1 MSLRAFKSILL
12 YLTYKNESIL
22 IILMDDYTILGVSRH
37 DTKEEITKKYK
48 KLALRFHPDRNKE
61 NKKECEEK
69 FKEIS
74 KAYNNIMNK
83 KDFNFNFDSNNTLF
97 NKIDNFKQY
106 FSNINYKIVIKNLI
120 NNISDY
126 HDFIETQ
133 NSNLLKTEDFYIN
146 ARVEL
151 FDIYNSIEKTISIE
165 RIRKCELCKGLGK
178 NINFE
183 TCFECSGEKYKIKT
197 LNLSFNCKHK
207 NKIYHNY
214 SHQEYNKIAGD
225 VIINILVK
233 PNINYDILNNYDLV
247 YNYIVSQQELLLIN
261 SNEKT
266 INSNDKILNISFKHL
281 DNKEYNFKIVNPQL
295 NHKYQINNMGLI
307 KNNNIIERG
316 ELYIILLEPKNKVIK
331 TFISM

>member
-1 MSLRAFKSILL
+1 MSLRVFKSILL
-12 YLTYKNESIL
+12 YLRYKNEIIL
-22 IILMDDYTILGVSRH
+22 IILMDDYIILGVSRS

-48 KLALRFHPDRNKE
+48 KLALKYHPDRNKD

-83 KDFNFNFDSNNTLF
+83 KDFNFNFNSNSTLF
-97 NKIDNFKQY
+97 NKLDNFKQY
-106 FSNINYKIVIKNLI
+106 FSNIDYKIVIKNLI

-126 HDFIETQ
+126 HDFVETQ
-133 NSNLLKTEDFYIN
+133 NTELLKTEDFYIN

-151 FDIYNSIEKTISIE
+151 FDIYNSIEKTISID

-183 TCFECSGEKYKIKT
+183 KCFECSGNKYKIKT
-197 LNLSFNCKHK
+197 LNLSFNCRVKS
-207 NKIYHNY
+207 KIYHNY
-214 SHQEYNKIAGD
+214 SHQEFNKIAGD

-233 PNINYDILNNYDLV
+233 QHLNYDILNNYNLL
-247 YNYIVSQQELLLIN
+247 YNYIVSQQELLVIN

-266 INSNDKILNISFKHL
+266 IKSNDKILNISFKHL

-295 NHKYQINNMGLI
+295 NYRYQINNMGLI
-307 KNNNIIERG
+307 KNNSIIERG
-316 ELYIILLEPKNKVIK
+316 DLYIILLESKNSIIK
-331 TFISM
+331 TFISS